1 MYISM
6 LDMLI
11 NLLRQNWNLP
21 FCFKSHILY
30 FAFTPKC
37 KCWVQ
42 TDNRPKI
49 FNFFNKFFN
58 KFLNSNCHCHIG
70 IQNEKCIQ
78 MNTNKPS
85 IGSVVLDIPL
95 EFGENILNSDFNFCK
110 LKLKPACKGFLD
122 CTETSCGLQIAC
134 RLGSVSKILGIP
146 ILIFR
151 GRASNFWNSPMIGP
165 IFSIHWG
172 TTCSDLRKKLN
183 QKVAD
188 LIESLS
194 GLGTQ
199 SASLPTTDYFAWT
212 VWSTWIYHHHDHSQ
226 ILVILSSKPV
236 AKCIYNIHINAW

>member
-1 MYISM
+1 MADLAQSLSGQGAQSLPTTDFFPWTVWSTWMYHLSLILVILSSKPVAIMCISM

-30 FAFTPKC
+30 FALTPKC
-37 KCWVQ
+37 KSWVQ

-49 FNFFNKFFN
+49 FNFFN

-85 IGSVVLDIPL
+85 IGSVVLDIL
-95 EFGENILNSDFNFCK
+95 LKFGENILNSDFNFCK

-151 GRASNFWNSPMIGP
+151 GRASNFWNSPIIGP

-172 TTCSDLRKKLN
+172 TTCSDLRKN
-183 QKVAD
+183 
-188 LIESLS
+188 
-194 GLGTQ
+194 
-199 SASLPTTDYFAWT
+199 
-212 VWSTWIYHHHDHSQ
+212 
-226 ILVILSSKPV
+226 
-236 AKCIYNIHINAW
+236 